1 MNATFLGHWA
11 LIVGI
16 VLAVIAGFTAIPS
29 LPIVLFILGLVVGL
43 LNIKEKESTPFLV
56 AVIALLLIGV
66 AGLQIGGEVT
76 ALILNNFIA
85 FMAAAGLIV
94 ALKQIL
100 SVAKPTP

>member
-43 LNIKEKESTPFLV
+43 LNIKEKEGTPFLV

-66 AGLQIGGEVT
+66 AGSQVGGETV
-76 ALILNNFIA
+76 ASILNNFIA

-94 ALKQIL
+94 ALKQVL
-100 SVAKPTP
+100 SVVKPTS